1 MASRLDFNFSF
12 SFDGAVWNTV
22 IVPEMHQ
29 LIVEIRDDSKR
40 QVTFSAIDYQQ
51 KSLIWKDL
59 KVRERWWV
67 NLLAADQDTIVL
79 QQFHG
84 NENPDK
90 KTLIGLDVATLQ
102 ERWRKE
108 KFSFQ
113 SLQSGKIK
121 GLLIDPEPVAAVFDA
136 HSGEKVQE
144 EINDTGGNE
153 IFGLVRPF
161 QYLEETPYFKTV
173 SDFVSG
179 QFGETILGA
188 SEYVE
193 SDGLIFI
200 SYYLKKEDG
209 LANYLLVITSGGAV
223 LLHEKL
229 GERLK
234 GLGVDTFFLL
244 AGCLFYIR
252 NKNELLSYILT

>member
-1 MASRLDFNFSF
+1 
-12 SFDGAVWNTV
+12 
-22 IVPEMHQ
+22 MHQ
-29 LIVEIRDDSKR
+29 LVVELRDDSKR
-40 QVTFSAIDYQQ
+40 QVSFSAIDYQQ

-59 KVRERWWV
+59 KVKERWWV
-67 NLLAADQDTIVL
+67 NLLAAERDTIVL

-90 KTLIGLDVATLQ
+90 KTLLGLDAATLQ

-108 KFSFQ
+108 NFSFQ
-113 SLQSGKIK
+113 SLQNGKIR
-121 GLLIDPEPVAAVFDA
+121 GLLIDPEPVTVVFDA
-136 HSGEKVQE
+136 HSGENVQE
-144 EINDTGGNE
+144 EINDPGGNE

-161 QYLEETPYFKTV
+161 QYLEGTPYFKTV
-173 SDFVSG
+173 YDFVSG
-179 QFGETILGA
+179 QCGDSIIGA
-188 SEYVE
+188 AEYVE

-200 SYYLKKEDG
+200 SYYVKNEDG
-209 LANYLLVITSGGAV
+209 LANYLLVITSAGAV

-252 NKNELLSYILT
+252 NKNELLSYYIFT